1 MYRVTRELTF
11 CYGHRLLEHAGKCKY
26 LHGHNGRI
34 LITLESER
42 LDSQGMVVDFANLK
56 RTVGAWIDEQFDH
69 RLILQ
74 RCDPLVPILRSQ
86 GETFVLI
93 DEPPTAEV
101 LARLIFEYTL
111 AQGFPVVEVVLW
123 ETESCYATYRR
134 AGTPSTNG

>member
-11 CYGHRLLEHAGKCKY
+11 CYGHRLLEHAGRCKF
-26 LHGHNGRI
+26 LHGHNGRV
-34 LITLESER
+34 LITLESET
-42 LDSQGMVVDFANLK
+42 LDAQGMVVDFARLK
-56 RTVGAWIDEQFDH
+56 KSVGTWVDEQFDH

-74 RCDPLVPILRSQ
+74 RCDPLVPVLEAQ

-101 LARLIFEYTL
+101 LARMIFDYTF

-134 AGTPSTNG
+134 